1 LGKELMK
8 RIMSDTANFGKV
20 EVDPKL
26 EGRQITMII
35 QPL

>member
-1 LGKELMK
+1 LGNNLMK
-8 RIMSDTANFGKV
+8 RIIEDVSKVGKV
-20 EVDPKL
+20 EANPKF